1 MNMTN
6 KPKKIQSES
15 QIIGKMW
22 KKSMRGWFIPTRMSK
37 REKKKT
43 ANIDDDNEKLES
55 SFVVNILKWFSA

>member
-1 MNMTN
+1 MTN

-22 KKSMRGWFIPTRMSK
+22 KKSTRGWFIPTRMSK
-37 REKKKT
+37 REKKTT

-55 SFVVNILKWFSA
+55 SFVVNILKWLSP